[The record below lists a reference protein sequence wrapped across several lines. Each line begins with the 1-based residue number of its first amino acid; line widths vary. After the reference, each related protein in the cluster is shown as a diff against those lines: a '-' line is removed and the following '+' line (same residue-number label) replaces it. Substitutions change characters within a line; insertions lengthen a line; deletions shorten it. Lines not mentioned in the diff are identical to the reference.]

1 VNPALQGAAR
11 QALTR
16 AALALP
22 LALGA
27 IAFFFCVYYVLQIV
41 SPLLMSDAWYFA
53 DRWLLPMHEG
63 TLTFADLW
71 AKRPANHAQPLTAL
85 LFLANARWFGLDFSL
100 EALLVLALAAAFAG
114 LLVRLGFAQAPTR
127 GALARAWFAGAV
139 LCTVFSVNA
148 SDKLAWTL
156 VGLFYL
162 GHLLGLGLLSWV
174 ARRRAALPPV
184 RAFCAALVICG
195 LLDTSGVLWCAAAAA
210 LLLLTRAPESRA
222 RLSAWRGAVA
232 IAAAVPAYRL
242 LYAWLAPP
250 MDGPPLPSLAL
261 SLSGLAQQGADAWQ
275 IVLPFGAALAHPWRL
290 QQLYGPG
297 DYTLSVMLLAL
308 LCLAAHAV
316 LWWHALRRPI
326 GTGVAVACG
335 LALFAY
341 ATLAGIVLQRV
352 PAFGFDYLLQSRYAV
367 FHEFLWL
374 APLLAWFCAA
384 PAAAGTAQPLPQ
396 RLRRGTAAAVVLLP
410 CAIAPL
416 WWQPAWFELP
426 WIRAWNDDL
435 ARDTWQV
442 LQDPEQVPAACHPH
456 VLICGYE
463 PAVRRRLAA
472 LLQAGPYNLA
482 DPALRG
488 RHGLDPVLREP
499 PR

>member
-1 VNPALQGAAR
+1 MMPALLGAGR
-11 QALTR
+11 L
-16 AALALP
+16 ALARVALGLP

-27 IAFFFCVYYVLQIV
+27 LAFFFCVYYVLQIA
-41 SPLLMSDAWYFA
+41 SPVLMSDAWYFA

-100 EALLVLALAAAFAG
+100 EALLVLALAAAYAG
-114 LLVRLGFAQAPTR
+114 LLIRVGFTQAPAR
-127 GALARAWFAGAV
+127 SGLARAWFAGAV
-139 LCTVFSVNA
+139 LCLVFSVNA
-148 SDKLAWTL
+148 TDKLAWTL

-162 GHLLGLGLLSWV
+162 GHLLGLGLLLWV
-174 ARRRAALPPV
+174 ARRRAALPPA
-184 RAFCAALVICG
+184 RAFLLALAVCG
-195 LLDTSGVLWCAAAAA
+195 GLDTSGILWCAAAAA
-210 LLLLTRAPESRA
+210 LLVLTRAPESATR
-222 RLSAWRGAVA
+222 RSAWHGALA
-232 IAAAVPAYRL
+232 IVLALLAYRL
-242 LYAWLAPP
+242 LYAALAPP
-250 MDGPPLPSLAL
+250 LDGPPLPPLTASLA
-261 SLSGLAQQGADAWQ
+261 GLVQRGADAWQ
-275 IVLPFGAALAHPWRL
+275 VLLPFGAALAHPWRL
-290 QQLYGPG
+290 EQVHGPG
-297 DYTLSVMLLAL
+297 DYTVWVLLLAL
-308 LCLAAHAV
+308 LCLAAHAA
-316 LWWHALRRPI
+316 LWWHALRRPV

-384 PAAAGTAQPLPQ
+384 PGEAAVGAVPPR
-396 RLRRGTAAAVVLLP
+396 RLWRGAAAAVVLLP
-410 CAIAPL
+410 CAITPL
-416 WWQPAWFELP
+416 WWQPAWIELP
-426 WIRAWNDDL
+426 WIREWNDDL

-442 LQDPEQVPAACHPH
+442 LQQPDQVPAECHPH

-463 PAVRRRLAA
+463 PAVRRRLATG
-472 LLQAGPYNLA
+472 LQAGPYNLA

-488 RHGLDPVLREP
+488 RHGLDPMLRES

>member
-1 VNPALQGAAR
+1 VIALLRARGA
-11 QALTR
+11 QALHR
-16 AALALP
+16 AACALP

-41 SPLLMSDAWYFA
+41 SPVLISDAWYFA

-85 LFLANARWFGLDFSL
+85 LFLANARWFGLDFSV
-100 EALLVLALAAAFAG
+100 EAVVVLALAAAFAG
-114 LLVRLGFAQAPTR
+114 GLIRFGFTQAPSR

-139 LCTVFSVNA
+139 LCIVFSVNT
-148 SDKLAWTL
+148 SDKLGWTL

-162 GHLLGLGLLSWV
+162 GHLLGLALLVWI
-174 ARRRAALPPV
+174 ARRRAALSPARVFLP
-184 RAFCAALVICG
+184 ALALCA

-210 LLLLTRAPESRA
+210 LLLLTRAPDGASR
-222 RLSAWRGAVA
+222 RQGWRAALA
-232 IAAAVPAYRL
+232 IAAAVLAYRV

-250 MDGPPLPSLAL
+250 MDGPPTPSLAL
-261 SLSGLAQQGADAWQ
+261 SLAGLAQRAGDAWQ
-275 IVLPFGAALAHPWRL
+275 VVLPFGAAVAHPWRM
-290 QQLYGPG
+290 QQLFGPG
-297 DYTLSVMLLAL
+297 DYTGWVVALAL
-308 LCLAAHAV
+308 LCLAAHAA
-316 LWWHALRRPI
+316 LWWHALRRPV
-326 GTGVAVACG
+326 GSGVAVACG

-352 PAFGFDYLLQSRYAV
+352 PAFGFEYLLQLRYNV

-374 APLLAWFCAA
+374 APLLAWFCAE
-384 PAAAGTAQPLPQ
+384 PGTAGVGGV
-396 RLRRGTAAAVVLLP
+396 RRRFAHGVATLVVLLP

-416 WWQPAWFELP
+416 WWQSAWFELP
-426 WIRAWNDDL
+426 WIRAWNDHL
-435 ARDTWQV
+435 ARDTWAM
-442 LQDPEQVPAACHPH
+442 LQDPEQVPLDCHPH

-463 PAVRRRLAA
+463 PEVRRRLAA
-472 LLQAGPYNLA
+472 GLKAGPYNLA

-488 RHGLDPVLREP
+488 RHGLEPLLREP